1 MKRLWSPVEIVSS
14 GVEWKRPMM
23 EVDMKKVL
31 IFVALLFTL
40 VAFAFAAPE
49 MKGISAQDVSG
60 KPDVFCKVTKEPDPL
75 LLGGWKCIHHK
86 YDQKLHKYV
95 DEQVEYWLVK
105 SGDRYGFY
113 FYRVK
118 PGEKTYKGWREC
130 TINGNTISSR
140 AGYKVFTQNG
150 EVFYTWGTGG
160 DKPTKMTRI
169 EG

>member
-1 MKRLWSPVEIVSS
+1 
-14 GVEWKRPMM
+14 
-23 EVDMKKVL
+23 MKKVV
-31 IFVALLFTL
+31 IFVALMFSLAA
-40 VAFAFAAPE
+40 VASAVSE
-49 MKGISAQDVSG
+49 MTGIRAQDVSG
-60 KPDVFCKVTKEPDPL
+60 KPDVYCKVTKEPNPL

-86 YDQKLHKYV
+86 YDQKLHQYV

-130 TINGNTISSR
+130 IINGDTITSG
-140 AGYKVFTQNG
+140 AGYKIFIQNG

-160 DKPTKMTRI
+160 DKPTKMNRI
-169 EG
+169 EGS